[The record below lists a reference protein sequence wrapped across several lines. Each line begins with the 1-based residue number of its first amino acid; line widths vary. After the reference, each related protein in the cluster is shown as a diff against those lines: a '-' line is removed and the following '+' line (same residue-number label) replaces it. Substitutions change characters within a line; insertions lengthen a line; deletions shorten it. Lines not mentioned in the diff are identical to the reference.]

1 MTVLRI
7 VCLGFLAIILG
18 AAELT
23 VGSGK
28 MYATPS
34 LAAAAANHG
43 DTISIDAGTYTN
55 DVCTWTKNN
64 LILRGV
70 GGMARLPVGYNVVAG
85 GKAIWVL
92 SGSNITVQNIEFSG
106 AAIPSGMGLNAA
118 GIRAE
123 GTGLTV
129 TACYFHDN
137 QNGILCGANASSDIL
152 IENSEFAYNGA
163 GDGLTHNLYIG
174 AIRKLTFRYNYSH
187 HAKVG
192 HNLKSRALA
201 NTIIGNR
208 IMDEAAG
215 TSSYVIDLPNGGL
228 TFLIGNL
235 IQQGPLSSNRSVIVN
250 YAEEG
255 VNAGSQHLY
264 VFNNTIVNDYTG
276 AGGTNFLNIAATT
289 TVARVENNIFLGQG
303 TAIGGTAT
311 SNLHNLV
318 TTTSPLVN
326 RAGYDYRLAGG
337 AAAINAA
344 VDPGSADGQA
354 LLPTSQYVHPKSSQA
369 RTTSGA
375 APDIGAYE
383 YVAANVAPVIT
394 EGATTTMTVNEDVAG
409 AKTLNATDANGDTLT
424 WSILTQGSKGVAA
437 VSGTGATKSV
447 GYTPTANLN
456 GADSFVVQVADGMGG
471 FDTITVSVTITA
483 VNDAPVLA
491 SAIPD
496 RSATV
501 AVAFSYTVPIGT
513 FTDIEGTTLTWT
525 SNEALGWLG
534 FNATTRTFSGTPAA
548 GDVAA
553 TTITVTASDGSL
565 SASDSFV
572 LTVSAVAN
580 AVPVVASASAAP
592 ATVAGTST
600 ALSCSA
606 SDDGGEPNLTYTWS
620 ATGPAAVTYSRNGT
634 NAAKTATATFTR
646 AGAYVFTVSARDAG
660 GLTGTR
666 TVNVS
671 VTATPTT
678 LAATPA
684 TATVAV
690 GAQAMFSASVSDQFG
705 VLLAAQPTVT
715 WSVSGGGAIDASGRF
730 TAGATAGGPWTVT
743 ATAGALSDTSQ
754 VSVTATVA
762 GGGGASSEGG
772 GSSGGGC
779 GAGAIGLLLAL
790 PLACVGRR
798 RRSDLAR

>member
-7 VCLGFLAIILG
+7 VCLGFLVIFLG

-28 MYATPS
+28 MYAKPS

-43 DTISIDAGTYTN
+43 DTISIDAGTYTD
-55 DVCTWTKNN
+55 DVCTWTRNN

-70 GGMARLPVGYNVVAG
+70 GGMARLSVGYNVVAG

-92 SGSNITVQNIEFSG
+92 SGSNITVQHIEFSG
-106 AAIPSGMGLNAA
+106 AAIPSNLGSNAA

-129 TACYFHDN
+129 TSCYFHDN

-152 IENSEFAYNGA
+152 VENSEFAYNGA
-163 GDGLTHNLYIG
+163 GDGYSHNLYIG

-201 NTIIGNR
+201 NDIIGNR

-215 TSSYVIDLPNGGL
+215 TSSYVVDLPNGGL

-235 IQQGPLSSNRSVIVN
+235 IQQGPLTGNHSVIVN

-255 VNAGSQHLY
+255 PNAGSQHLY
-264 VFNNTIVNDYTG
+264 VCNNTIVNDYTG
-276 AGGTNFLNIAATT
+276 TGTNFLNIAATT

-303 TAIGGTAT
+303 TAISGTAT
-311 SNLHNLV
+311 SNLRNLV

-344 VDPGSADGQA
+344 ADPGSADGQA
-354 LLPTSQYVHPKSSQA
+354 LLPTSQYVHPKSSQT

-383 YVAANVAPVIT
+383 YVAANAAPVIT
-394 EGATTTMTVNEDVAG
+394 EGASTTMTVNEDVAG

-437 VSGTGATKSV
+437 VSGTGAAKSV
-447 GYTPTANLN
+447 SYTPTANLN

-471 FDTITVSVTITA
+471 FDTITVNVTITA
-483 VNDAPVLA
+483 VNDAPTLA
-491 SAIPD
+491 VAIPNQ
-496 RSATV
+496 SATV
-501 AVAFSYTVPIGT
+501 AVAFSYVVPLGT
-513 FTDIEGTTLTWT
+513 FTDVEGATLTWT
-525 SNEALGWLG
+525 SNEALGWLA
-534 FNATTRTFSGTPAA
+534 FNTTTRTFSGTPAA

-572 LTVSAVAN
+572 LTVGAVAN

-620 ATGPAAVTYSRNGT
+620 ASGPAAVTYSRNGS
-634 NAAKTATATFTR
+634 NAAKSATATFTR
-646 AGAYVFTVSARDAG
+646 AGAYIFTVSARDAG
-660 GLTGTR
+660 GLVGTR

-684 TATVAV
+684 TATVTV
-690 GAQAMFSASVSDQFG
+690 GAQVVFSASVSDQFG
-705 VLLAAQPTVT
+705 ILLAAQPTVT
-715 WSVSGGGAIDASGRF
+715 WSVSGGGAVDASGRF
-730 TAGATAGGPWTVT
+730 TAGATAGGPWTIT
-743 ATAGALSDTSQ
+743 ATAGALSDTAQ
-754 VSVTATVA
+754 VSVTAAVA
-762 GGGGASSEGG
+762 GGGGASSDGG
-772 GSSGGGC
+772 GSGGGC

-798 RRSDLAR
+798 RRSDRAR

>member
-1 MTVLRI
+1 MTVPRI
-7 VCLGFLAIILG
+7 VCLGFLAVILG

-70 GGMARLPVGYNVVAG
+70 GGMARLSVGYNVVAG

-92 SGSNITVQNIEFSG
+92 SGSSITVQNIEFSG
-106 AAIPSGMGLNAA
+106 AAIPSGMGQNAA

-129 TACYFHDN
+129 TGCYFHDN

-163 GDGLTHNLYIG
+163 GDGYSHNLYIG

-201 NTIIGNR
+201 NDIIGNR

-215 TSSYVIDLPNGGL
+215 TSSYVVDLPNGGL

-235 IQQGPLSSNRSVIVN
+235 IQQGPLTSNHGVIVN

-255 VNAGSQHLY
+255 PNAGSQHLY
-264 VFNNTIVNDYTG
+264 VCNNTIVNDYTG
-276 AGGTNFLNIAATT
+276 GGTTFLNIAASTG
-289 TVARVENNIFLGQG
+289 ARVENNIFLGSG
-303 TAIGGTAT
+303 TAIAGTAT
-311 SNLHNLV
+311 SSHNLI

-326 RAGYDYRLAGG
+326 RATYDYHLA
-337 AAAINAA
+337 AASAAINGAA
-344 VDPGSADGQA
+344 DPGSYDGQA
-354 LLPTSQYVHPKSSQA
+354 LLPTSQYVHPKSSQT

-383 YVAANVAPVIT
+383 FVAANVAPVIT
-394 EGATTTMTVNEDVAG
+394 EGASTTMTVNEDVAG
-409 AKTLNATDANGDTLT
+409 ARTLNATDGNGDTLT

-437 VSGTGATKSV
+437 ASGTGAAKSV
-447 GYTPTANLN
+447 SYTPTANLN

-471 FDTITVSVTITA
+471 FDTITVNVTISA
-483 VNDAPVLA
+483 VNDAPTLA
-491 SAIPD
+491 VSIPD
-496 RSATV
+496 QSATV
-501 AVAFSYTVPIGT
+501 AVGFSYVVPVGT
-513 FTDIEGTTLTWT
+513 FTDVEGTTLTWT

-534 FNATTRTFSGTPAA
+534 FNAATRTFSGTPAA

-606 SDDGGEPNLTYTWS
+606 SDDGGEPNLSYTWS

-634 NAAKTATATFTR
+634 NAAKSATATFTR

-660 GLTGTR
+660 GLIGTR
-666 TVNVS
+666 TVNVTVS
-671 VTATPTT
+671 ATPTT

-684 TATVAV
+684 TATVTV
-690 GAQAMFSASVSDQFG
+690 GAQAMFSASASDQFG
-705 VLLAAQPTVT
+705 VLLAVQPTVT

-743 ATAGALSDTSQ
+743 ATAGALSDTAQ

-762 GGGGASSEGG
+762 GGGGAASDGG
-772 GSSGGGC
+772 GSSGGC

-798 RRSDLAR
+798 RRSDLAP